1 VSITKQ
7 YIANDAD
14 GQTPVAAGWTHHWD
28 DKRLSSYLWN
38 AETAEMLT
46 YENPKSFT
54 EKTKK
59 LAAYTDD
66 EERHLLG
73 VKIYHVA
80 GDTDDGVLVNAVR
93 KAWPK
98 K

>member
-1 VSITKQ
+1 
-7 YIANDAD
+7 
-14 GQTPVAAGWTHHWD
+14 
-28 DKRLSSYLWN
+28 
-38 AETAEMLT
+38 MLT

-66 EERHLLG
+66 EKRHLLG
-73 VKIYHVA
+73 VKIFNVA
-80 GDTDDGVLVNAVR
+80 GDTHDGQLVNAVR